1 MASQPSTPAVHLQ
14 GLVKN
19 YGETSVL
26 RGIDVEI
33 PAGQIAVLLGSN
45 GAGKTTLL
53 RILSMLT
60 QPDAGTVQIYGFD
73 TSTNGPSVRA
83 VTGAALH
90 SPMLYSDMSIRE
102 NLEFFAGLYR
112 LDSVS
117 NLIEKTSNKVGI
129 SERLD
134 QRVRTLSHGYQK
146 RVALARSLMH
156 NPSLLILDEP
166 DSGLDSLSVGM
177 LDTIIN
183 EHRASGKT
191 VLFTTHLLDHAL
203 EIADRAVV
211 LDRGRVLIDS
221 TNPESER
228 DAILDAYARQQSL
241 SGAANA

>member
-1 MASQPSTPAVHLQ
+1 LASQPSTPTVRLQ

-33 PAGQIAVLLGSN
+33 PVGQIAVLLGSN

-73 TSTNGPSVRA
+73 TSTSGPSVRA
-83 VTGAALH
+83 VIGAALH
-90 SPMLYSDMSIRE
+90 SPMLYADMSIRE

-112 LDSVS
+112 LESIS
-117 NLIEKTSNKVGI
+117 ELIEQTAIKVGI

-177 LDTIIN
+177 LDTIID

-203 EIADRAVV
+203 AIADRAVV
-211 LDRGRVLIDS
+211 LDRGKVLIDS
-221 TNPESER
+221 TDPESER
-228 DAILDAYARQQSL
+228 DSILDAYARQQSL
-241 SGAANA
+241 SGATDA